1 MHSRAA
7 PIATKKTRGDTHTV
21 RAVRAMATAMMSR
34 QIHAAVVIVSDIVA
48 LRRLLRLIVVE
59 LFIILFCLGF
69 TLQNYLADG
78 QQYCPIMLNN
88 VNAVAPSAARPVG
101 LCYKT

>member
-1 MHSRAA
+1 MQSRAA

-21 RAVRAMATAMMSR
+21 RAVRATPMAMMSE

-59 LFIILFCLGF
+59 LFIFLSFLSF
-69 TLQNYLADG
+69 TLQNYPAIG
-78 QQYCPIMLNN
+78 QYYCPQMLNN
-88 VNAVAPSAARPVG
+88 INGNAPHAACPVG